1 MKKLQ
6 FLIITLLV
14 VACNVWPIISFS
26 QIITDSLLKNSV
38 INIYNNQN
46 LQFGTFSQGTQGG
59 TLVISPDGMRS
70 VTGSIVLLNFGSSY
84 SPSIFEIEAPKNSIV
99 SILNGPDAILT
110 GSNGG
115 TMSLKIGASKPDS
128 PFPVLIDPP
137 GRTQISI
144 GGTLTVGNASSSP
157 PGIYT
162 GNFYISI
169 VLE

>member
-6 FLIITLLV
+6 FLIIILLL

-26 QIITDSLLKNSV
+26 QIITDSLLKNSA

-99 SILNGPDAILT
+99 SILSGPDVILT

-115 TMSLKIGASKPDS
+115 TMSLKIGASKPGS
-128 PFPVLIDPP
+128 PFPVITDSP
-137 GRTQISI
+137 GRTQINI
-144 GGTLTVGNASSSP
+144 GGTLTVGNSTASP
-157 PGIYT
+157 PGVYT